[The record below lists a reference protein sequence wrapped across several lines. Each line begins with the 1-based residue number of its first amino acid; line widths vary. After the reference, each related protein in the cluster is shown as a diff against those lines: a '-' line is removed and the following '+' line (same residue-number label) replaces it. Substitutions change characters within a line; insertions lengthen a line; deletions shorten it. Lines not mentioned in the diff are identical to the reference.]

1 MPRGAFLDPEGYIVF
16 EIKMLM
22 VVKAVLSERACEK
35 THTY

>member
-22 VVKAVLSERACEK
+22 VVKAVLS
-35 THTY
+35 

>member
-22 VVKAVLSERACEK
+22 VVKAVLWEGM
-35 THTY
+35 